1 MTLDR
6 AAPLIPGPS
15 VPDRAPRR
23 PDNMRGLA
31 MMALAFFVFA
41 AADTQAKLLT
51 GSFHPMQIVWTRQL
65 GLLMGVLVL
74 LALKGFVILKTRHP
88 RLQVLR
94 GALAVISATAYIF
107 ALRYVSLADAVAVS
121 FVAPFMVTVM
131 GALLLGEKVGWRR
144 WSAVTIGFIGTLIV
158 VRPGLGVVH
167 PAVMLVVGAATAFAL
182 RQVLSRV
189 LAASDRTA
197 TTVAYTAIASVLLLT
212 VPLPFFWRTPGSG
225 WEVGL
230 LVGMAACG
238 AIGEMLVIRAL
249 EIAQAIVLAPVHYSL
264 ILWGTF
270 YGWLVFDQLPDR
282 WTWLGAGIIV
292 ATGLYIMHREWMLG
306 RARLAKKPEDGS
318 EAAL

>member
-1 MTLDR
+1 
-6 AAPLIPGPS
+6 
-15 VPDRAPRR
+15 
-23 PDNMRGLA
+23 MRGLA
-31 MMALAFFVFA
+31 LMALAFFVFA

-51 GSFHPMQIVWTRQL
+51 AYFHPMQIVWTRQL
-65 GLLMGVLVL
+65 GLLSVVLVL
-74 LALKGFVILKTRHP
+74 LVLKGAVILKTRHP
-88 RLQVLR
+88 GLQVLR
-94 GALAVISATAYIF
+94 GTLAVLSATAYIF
-107 ALRYVSLADAVAVS
+107 ALRYVPLADAVAVS

-131 GALLLGEKVGWRR
+131 GALFLGEKVGWRR

-197 TTVAYTAIASVLLLT
+197 TTVAYTAIASVLLLSG
-212 VPLPFFWRTPGSG
+212 PLPFFWRTPGSG
-225 WEVGL
+225 WEVAL

-238 AIGEMLVIRAL
+238 ALGELLVIRAL

-282 WTWLGAGIIV
+282 WTWLGAAIIV
-292 ATGLYIMHREWMLG
+292 ATGLYIMHREWKLG
-306 RARLAKKPEDGS
+306 RARRALEPEGGP
-318 EAAL
+318 EAAEQDRPRRPDRDKIRPDGPSA